1 MWDQVKQALYQST
14 TRFLTG
20 LASLLPGM
28 VAVIVAL
35 LISVVLAWVLAIV
48 VRRLLSGMQFDERL
62 VRWGFSSLGEW
73 SPTKSPTLLVSR
85 TVACFVIITGL
96 LIGIAAFNADS
107 TSLFVRSV
115 FAYIPN
121 ILGATLVLLVGS
133 IVARFLARTVLIG
146 AVNVNLQYARLLSAG
161 VKWLVIVL
169 AVAMALE
176 HLRIAPGIV
185 ELAFGIL
192 FGGIVFALALAV
204 GLGSKEL
211 VTKSLERDVKKA
223 SGENIEEPF
232 RHA

>member
-1 MWDQVKQALYQST
+1 MWEQAKQALDQST
-14 TRFLTG
+14 TKFLTE

-35 LISVVLAWVLAIV
+35 LISIVVAWVLAMV
-48 VRRLLSGMQFDERL
+48 VRRLLSGMQFDER
-62 VRWGFSSLGEW
+62 VARGTFASLGDW
-73 SPTKSPTLLVSR
+73 SPQKSPTLLVSGA
-85 TVACFVIITGL
+85 VSFLVILTGL
-96 LIGIAAFNADS
+96 LIGLTAFDADL
-107 TSLFVRSV
+107 TSLFVRTV

-121 ILGATLVLLVGS
+121 VFVALLVLLVGN
-133 IVARFLARTVLIG
+133 IVARFLARSVLIR
-146 AVNVNLQYARLLSAG
+146 AVNMNFRYAPLLSAG

-204 GLGSKEL
+204 GLGSKGL
-211 VTKSLERDVKKA
+211 VIKSLERDAKKS
-223 SGENIEEPF
+223 SGESLEEPF
-232 RHA
+232 RHV

>member
-1 MWDQVKQALYQST
+1 MWDQIKQALYQST

-20 LASLLPGM
+20 LANLLPGV

-35 LISVVLAWVLAIV
+35 LVSTVVAWILTIV
-48 VRRLLSGMQFDERL
+48 VRRVLTSMKFDEQ
-62 VRWGFSSLGEW
+62 FSSVGGW
-73 SPTKSPTLLVSR
+73 SPTMSPTLLASR
-85 TVACFVIITGL
+85 TVAFIVIITGL
-96 LIGIAAFNADS
+96 LVGIAAFNGES

-121 ILGATLVLLVGS
+121 ILGAVLVLLVGNA
-133 IVARFLARTVLIG
+133 IARFLARTVLIG
-146 AVNVNLQYARLLSAG
+146 AVNMNLQYARLLSAG

-192 FGGIVFALALAV
+192 FGGIVLSLSLAV
-204 GLGSKEL
+204 GLGSREL
-211 VTKSLERDVKKA
+211 VSKSLEHQDAKRD
-223 SGENIEEPF
+223 SGANAEEPF
-232 RHA
+232 RHV

>member
-1 MWDQVKQALYQST
+1 MWDQVKQALNQST
-14 TRFLTG
+14 MQFLTG

-28 VAVIVAL
+28 VALIVAL
-35 LISVVLAWVLAIV
+35 FGSLVLAWLLAIV
-48 VRRLLSGMQFDERL
+48 VRRLLSGMRFDERL
-62 VRWGFSSLGEW
+62 VRWGFLSLGEW
-73 SPTKSPTLLVSR
+73 PPTKSPTLLVSR
-85 TVACFVIITGL
+85 TVACLVIIAGL
-96 LIGIAAFNADS
+96 LIGISVFDAES
-107 TSLFVRSV
+107 TSLFVRGV

-121 ILGATLVLLVGS
+121 ILGATLVLLVGN
-133 IVARFLARTVLIG
+133 IVARFLARSVLIG
-146 AVNVNLQYARLLSAG
+146 AVNMNLQYARLLSAG

-211 VTKSLERDVKKA
+211 VTKSLERDVKK
-223 SGENIEEPF
+223 SSSESHEESFP
-232 RHA
+232 HV

>member
-1 MWDQVKQALYQST
+1 MWEQAKQALDEST

-20 LASLLPGM
+20 IASLLPGM
-28 VAVIVAL
+28 VAVLVAL
-35 LISVVLAWVLAIV
+35 LISSLLAWILAVL
-48 VRRLLSGMQFDERL
+48 VRRLLSGMQFDER
-62 VRWGFSSLGEW
+62 VARGNFASLREW
-73 SPTKSPTLLVSR
+73 SPKQSPALLVSR
-85 TVACFVIITGL
+85 AVAGLVIFAGL
-96 LIGIAAFNADS
+96 LIGISAFDAEL

-115 FAYIPN
+115 FAYVPN
-121 ILGATLVLLVGS
+121 ILGALLVLLVGN
-133 IVARFLARTVLIG
+133 IVARFLARSVLIQ
-146 AVNVNLQYARLLSAG
+146 AVNLNFRYAPLLSAG

-211 VTKSLERDVKKA
+211 VIKSLERDTQKP
-223 SGENIEEPF
+223 SGERIEEPF
-232 RHA
+232 RHV